1 MEKKDYL
8 SADLTEERLK
18 EVRRQSM
25 KKFWEMVDREQRGS
39 LRKEDLWDE
48 ISNFGL
54 DSVLDLNEVEQ
65 MFQDV
70 EKDSQGYARV
80 EDLVGL
86 DSSGSHLSSSV
97 AQSVDFVLGLG
108 NFTTNAERIISAL
121 TSVKKKYLQNDS
133 FLSDE
138 IDFAID
144 SIRK

>member
-70 EKDSQGYARV
+70 EKDNQGYARV
-80 EDLVGL
+80 EDLAGL

-97 AQSVDFVLGLG
+97 A
-108 NFTTNAERIISAL
+108 
-121 TSVKKKYLQNDS
+121 
-133 FLSDE
+133 
-138 IDFAID
+138 
-144 SIRK
+144 